1 MAKMNK
7 DIVERKIK
15 MILADHLDIHLQE
28 ITNHAS
34 LRDDLGLDSF
44 GAVEFIFELENKFE
58 LKIPDEDLKN
68 IKTVSDVV
76 KYITSQVL
84 KKKGVDRC
92 R

>member
-15 MILADHLDIHLQE
+15 MILADHLDINLQE

-58 LKIPDEDLKN
+58 MKIPDEDLKN

-84 KKKGVDRC
+84 KKKGVDKC

>member
-15 MILADHLDIHLQE
+15 MILADHLDINLQE
-28 ITNHAS
+28 ITKHAS